1 MKMLKSFSSIIV
13 GSLFLTGCTALN
25 QTSSAINDANSGVVA
40 AMLSPYRK
48 LDSQWRGKTLADF
61 QSRFGA
67 PTGQDK
73 EGNRVWFRT
82 IVAHI
87 PGQYVETADYMQNMT
102 IRRREFISAHDAQKS
117 CEIAVTVK
125 AGRIVAINARRD
137 IGIPTDSYRLSSGME
152 STCQRIFGL

>member
-1 MKMLKSFSSIIV
+1 MSESFSTIIV

-25 QTSSAINDANSGVVA
+25 QTSSAINDANSGVVT

-67 PTGQDK
+67 PTGKDQ
-73 EGNRVWFRT
+73 EGNRVWSRN

-87 PGQYVETADYMQNMT
+87 PGQYVETADYMPHMT
-102 IRRREFISAHDAQKS
+102 IRRREFVPAHDAEKS
-117 CEIAVTVK
+117 CEIAVKVQ
-125 AGRIVAINARRD
+125 AGRITAINARRD
-137 IGIPTDSYRLSSGME
+137 IGIPTDGNRMFSGMV